1 MNFSDMIVTLSQQT
15 EMVQPELFPF
25 PFKSHLIFCC
35 IGFIFLAYRFY
46 VQRKPYQLI
55 MAFALPISLMV
66 WISEKKSIYYAMG
79 IIELVLIAA
88 AIAVTIVYN
97 VRHPKKKKNDEE
109 SAETPNENEDA
120 DSEEASSD
128 EETAEKEVVS
138 DDGSKEE

>member
-1 MNFSDMIVTLSQQT
+1 MNFSDMFATLSQQT

-46 VQRKPYQLI
+46 TQRKPHQII

-66 WISEKKSIYYAMG
+66 WLSEKKSIYYTMG

-88 AIAVTIVYN
+88 AIAATIVYN
-97 VRHPKKKKNDEE
+97 VRHPEKKNEEGAAEEASDETE
-109 SAETPNENEDA
+109 SAEAVDSDENASENED
-120 DSEEASSD
+120 SSD
-128 EETAEKEVVS
+128 DES
-138 DDGSKEE
+138 GKEE